1 MSDFWEK
8 VEARCKEVL
17 TALGQWAVIAFLA
30 AAVGTHIFFWFTCMY
45 LDSQTATWHADRH
58 PVMTEDALGACTER
72 GHPELI
78 CVRLLEQV
86 RIADQRGEHHFRG
99 MKTYQTWNFGLLA
112 TAYWAGT
119 LAAAMLVIIAK
130 QGWDQ
135 TDDKLKGLFLG
146 MSVSMAFFGGFP
158 ALIKAGENAT
168 DNKKAYLQ
176 YDNLAIEIR
185 SYLLAN
191 DRPEVEPSAFV
202 HEVDGKLQE
211 LNAIYFDLDA
221 SKVDLG
227 RTKLLETTKEA
238 Q

>member
-1 MSDFWEK
+1 MWERL
-8 VEARCKEVL
+8 EARCKEVL
-17 TALGQWAVIAFLA
+17 AALNQWAVIAFLA
-30 AAVGTHIFFWFTCMY
+30 AAVGTHIFFWATCLY
-45 LDSQTATWHADRH
+45 LDVQTSTWHADRH
-58 PVMTEDALGACTER
+58 PSLTEDVQAACVSQ
-72 GHPELI
+72 GHPELT
-78 CVRLLEQV
+78 CVRLREQV
-86 RIADQRGEHHFRG
+86 SIADQRGEHHFRG
-99 MKTYQTWNFGLLA
+99 MKSYQTWNFGLLA

-119 LAAAMLVIIAK
+119 LAAALLIIIAK

-135 TDDKLKGLFLG
+135 ADEKLKGLFLG
-146 MSVSMAFFGGFP
+146 LSVSMAFFGGFP
-158 ALIKAGENAT
+158 ALIKAGENSA

-191 DRPEVEPSAFV
+191 DRPEVDPAAFV

-211 LNAIYFDLDA
+211 LNAIYFDVDA

-227 RTKLLETTKEA
+227 RTKLLEATQEA

>member
-1 MSDFWEK
+1 MWDKF
-8 VEARCKEVL
+8 EARIKEVL
-17 TALGQWAVIAFLA
+17 IALCQWSVIAFLA
-30 AAVGTHIFFWFTCMY
+30 GGIGSHIFFWATCTY

-58 PVMTEDALGACTER
+58 PSLVEDAMGACANQ
-72 GHPELI
+72 GHPKLI
-78 CVRLLEQV
+78 CVRLGEQAL
-86 RIADQRGEHHFRG
+86 IAEQRGEHHFRG
-99 MKTYQTWNFGLLA
+99 MKSYQTWNFGLLA

-119 LAAAMLVIIAK
+119 LAAALLVLIAK

-135 TDDKLKGLFLG
+135 TDDKLRGLFLG
-146 MSVSMAFFGGFP
+146 LSMSTAFFGGFP
-158 ALIKAGENAT
+158 ALIKAGENGT
-168 DNKKAYLQ
+168 DNKTAYLK

-191 DRPEVEPSAFV
+191 DRPEVVPAAFV

-211 LNAIYFDLDA
+211 YNAIYFDLDA

-227 RTKLLETTKEA
+227 RTQLLEATKDA